1 MDTSDQQQPSQPN
14 DTSNIP
20 PEGQEISGSDTQN
33 YALAMDSQQQPGNS
47 EYIME
52 SNAEYEDNEEGEYPE
67 EEGHEEHLMGNEH
80 EYYNE
85 EEGEEHEHYDQ
96 EEMEEDQEGMP
107 QELEGSGMQY
117 EQSGLQPQIR
127 VNQSEE
133 GEITQYQPD
142 SPASALKKISYDGVR
157 RIFRRYFNNLI
168 GGC

>member
-52 SNAEYEDNEEGEYPE
+52 SNAEYDDNEEGEYPE

-80 EYYNE
+80 EYYDMEEGE

-96 EEMEEDQEGMP
+96 EEMEEYQEGMP

-117 EQSGLQPQIR
+117 EHSGLQPQIR

-133 GEITQYQPD
+133 GGMTQYQQD
-142 SPASALKKISYDGVR
+142 SPALKKISYDGVR
-157 RIFRRYFNNLI
+157 RILRRGFN
-168 GGC
+168 